1 MVNNKSSNMLLH
13 LLATVRAMQLMV
25 KDRFS
30 KLPTNSKLEP
40 MWSCPKLMPCSLNSM
55 AMDMLN
61 RFTDDESYLLRD
73 HSLCSPFLWLYSCM
87 FFKNKTS

>member
-40 MWSCPKLMPCSLNSM
+40 MWSYPKLMPCSLSNM

-61 RFTDDESYLLRD
+61 KFIVDELYLLRD
-73 HSLCSPFLWLYSCM
+73 HSLCLPLLWLYSCM
-87 FFKNKTS
+87 VF